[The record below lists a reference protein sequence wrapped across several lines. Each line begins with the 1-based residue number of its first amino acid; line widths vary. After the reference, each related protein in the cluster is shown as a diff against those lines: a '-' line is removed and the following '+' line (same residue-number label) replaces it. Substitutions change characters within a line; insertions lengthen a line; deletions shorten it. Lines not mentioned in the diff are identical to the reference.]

1 MALSA
6 DAEAPLDR
14 SSGHPLHVQVA
25 QALRQDIQGRRL
37 APGTMLP
44 SEAVLCR
51 QFGVAR
57 SVVRQAL
64 AALVTEGVIR
74 REPGRAPTVAPPLEH
89 RRMVQRSTG
98 LFEQF
103 ASTGTALRTRVVR
116 LEAVAAPSE
125 VAAFFGSDDTLL
137 LERLRAVDDE
147 PLAFVRTWLPRGR
160 LPGLT
165 ADHLQDTSLHRILVQ
180 QFDLHPGRG
189 RNRIRAVGA
198 DAALAEVLS
207 VKTGSPLLMLEGQG
221 FDQHGQPLEWFTT
234 WHRGEK
240 LVFDVD
246 VTPEGERV
254 QAALPDGATRSVKA
268 ALSSAI
274 SADPPSLADAEAA
287 LEAALEMLRQ
297 VRLGN
302 K

>member
-6 DAEAPLDR
+6 DLGAPLDR
-14 SSGHPLHVQVA
+14 SSGAPLHVQVA
-25 QALRQDIQGRRL
+25 QALRHDIQARQL
-37 APGTMLP
+37 APGTALP
-44 SEAVLCR
+44 SEAGLCR

-64 AALVTEGVIR
+64 AALVTEGLIR
-74 REPGRAPTVAPPLEH
+74 REPGRAPMVAPALEH
-89 RRMVQRSTG
+89 HRMVQRSTG

-103 ASTGTALRTRVVR
+103 ASTGTTLRTRVLRFEPV
-116 LEAVAAPSE
+116 VPPPE
-125 VAAFFGSDDTLL
+125 VAAFFGTEDTLL
-137 LERLRAVDDE
+137 LERLRRVDDE
-147 PLAFVRTWLPRGR
+147 PLAFVRTWLPRAR

-165 ADHLQDTSLHRILVQ
+165 ADHLQDASLHRILVQ
-180 QFDLHPGRG
+180 RFGLHPGRG

-198 DAALAEVLS
+198 DAALADALE

-221 FDQHGQPLEWFTT
+221 HDQHGQALEWFTT

-246 VTPEGERV
+246 VTPAGEHIH
-254 QAALPDGATRSVKA
+254 AALPDSAKHPVSAAETATA
-268 ALSSAI
+268 
-274 SADPPSLADAEAA
+274 SLAAAEAA
-287 LEAALEMLRQ
+287 LQTALEMLRQ
-297 VRLGN
+297 LRQG

>member
-6 DAEAPLDR
+6 DSEALLDR
-14 SSGHPLHVQVA
+14 SSSHPLHVQVA
-25 QALRQDIQGRRL
+25 QALRQDVQGRHL
-37 APGTMLP
+37 APGTVLP
-44 SEAVLCR
+44 SEAILCR

-64 AALVTEGVIR
+64 AALVAEGLIR

-103 ASTGTALRTRVVR
+103 ANTGTALRTRVLR
-116 LEAVAAPSE
+116 LEAVAAPPE

-147 PLAFVRTWLPRGR
+147 PLAFVRTWLPRER
-160 LPGLT
+160 LSGLT
-165 ADHLQDTSLHRILVQ
+165 ADHLQDASLHRILVQ

-198 DAALAEVLS
+198 DAALADALS

-221 FDQHGQPLEWFTT
+221 FDQHAQPLEWFTT

-254 QAALPDGATRSVKA
+254 QAVLPDGAARPVKA

-274 SADPPSLADAEAA
+274 SGDAPSLADAEAA